1 MRVESQAGRFILSFD
16 KMEPGEGEIIISGKM
31 GVWDARTHMTLGEFL
46 RLLGMTLR
54 PRMLGF
60 LVLALLGLSRRKTS
74 KPG

>member
-16 KMEPGEGEIIISGKM
+16 KMEPGEGEIVISGKM
-31 GVWDARTHMTLGEFL
+31 GVWDARTHMTLAEFL
-46 RLLGMTLR
+46 RLLRMTLR

-60 LVLALLGLSRRKTS
+60 LALALLGLSRRKSS

>member
-16 KMEPGEGEIIISGKM
+16 KMEPGEGEIVISGKM
-31 GVWDARTHMTLGEFL
+31 GVWDARTHMTLAEFL

-60 LVLALLGLSRRKTS
+60 LVLALLGLSRRKSS